1 MYEHTLEGTLQHV
14 RCISSFLPDRP
25 WTTKKMSLSF
35 PGFLIVAVSG
45 HEMPR
50 YAALKPD
57 STGSGEPDKADAA
70 GSEELEKP
78 DTTGS
83 GEQEKPEPN
92 VSDQPGS
99 QEFTQVRFWKTT
111 LFMVYIYYTIS
122 CGLEAFFQVRSCK
135 AFPFPH

>member
-1 MYEHTLEGTLQHV
+1 
-14 RCISSFLPDRP
+14 
-25 WTTKKMSLSF
+25 MSLSF

-92 VSDQPGS
+92 VSDQLAN

-135 AFPFPH
+135 ASPFSH